1 MPTRLV
7 PIIMVYVGDP
17 VASGLVSSLG
27 RQRPD
32 REDFLWF
39 MSSEF
44 FLTQPQL
51 LPRHRRQV
59 VLLVVRDVALPHDED
74 DLQPFGAQGAE
85 RLAIRVTPRALLV
98 VVRSGP
104 LTPAQREK
112 RHVVDD
118 VAQRLVVGKAEPDDL
133 LFAAPY
139 RHGHRAGLRL
149 QMPKR
154 LPPSGRVP
162 QAGPERGRRDAVVTD
177 RQRPNPL
184 RRRDA
189 REKIFDRL

>member
-1 MPTRLV
+1 MISRRSFFTQLASAFLLAV
-7 PIIMVYVGDP
+7 PLAAQAQP
-17 VASGLVSSLG
+17 VKTIP
-27 RQRPD
+27 RD

-74 DLQPFGAQGAE
+74 DLQPLRAQGAE
-85 RLAIRVTPRALLV
+85 RLAIRVTARALLV
-98 VVRSGP
+98 VVRSRP
-104 LTPAQREK
+104 LTPAQREE

-118 VAQRLVVGKAEPDDL
+118 GAQRLVAGKAEPDDL
-133 LFAAPY
+133 LLAAPY
-139 RHGHRAGLRL
+139 RHGHRSGLRL

-162 QAGPERGRRDAVVTD
+162 QAGPEPGRPDAVVTD

-184 RRRDA
+184 RRRA
-189 REKIFDRL
+189 